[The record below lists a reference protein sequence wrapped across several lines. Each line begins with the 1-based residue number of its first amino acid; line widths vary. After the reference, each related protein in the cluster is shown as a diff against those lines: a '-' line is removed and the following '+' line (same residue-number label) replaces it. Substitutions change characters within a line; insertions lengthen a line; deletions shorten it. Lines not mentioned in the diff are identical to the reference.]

1 LTGPI
6 LLVWPDGCLSDSVRL
21 GRLGCERRPQCSALG
36 RSLFPPGLVP
46 GCAPG
51 SLEQSKLRP
60 KALGLSCK
68 NETWRLETAARTAC
82 SPCPAVFVS
91 GSMGLGSSPP
101 PPLVIGTVASP
112 LMVLAAGRR
121 LRHPLLRNDRGSL
134 ELHGPVPNNGQSSL
148 IREQCLTVDTPH
160 PRIVLAGDGICC
172 DFPVALMER
181 AAMTGFLAA
190 NQLLSIYMVW
200 PATISGQFPSAH
212 ATGLRLLCTASSLV
226 WRAFIVL
233 AIAVLRRS
241 DLGTAYHWRT
251 SAPVAGLCR
260 CRPCR
265 YRLGGLSCHC
275 PS

>member
-1 LTGPI
+1 MWSRSVARAAGRRLAGPASLRLQSGRRLTGPI

-190 NQLLSIYMVW
+190 NQLLSIYPTSFSLYIW
-200 PATISGQFPSAH
+200 SGRPRSLDSSHPLTPPACGS
-212 ATGLRLLCTASSLV
+212 
-226 WRAFIVL
+226 
-233 AIAVLRRS
+233 
-241 DLGTAYHWRT
+241 
-251 SAPVAGLCR
+251 SAPL
-260 CRPCR
+260 P
-265 YRLGGLSCHC
+265 LSFGGRSSCS
-275 PS
+275 PSRF